1 MAAPSRRSR
10 RGAHVRRRRPAH
22 FPRPGGPLSHA
33 GDVDSATVSVEQHPQ
48 PLTAA
53 TTTGAVTTGAVTTGA
68 ATIGGISNNGNVG
81 GIGASAGGTS
91 PAHRSRIVGGFGKR
105 RRLA

>member
-33 GDVDSATVSVEQHPQ
+33 GDADSSSVAVEQHPQ

-53 TTTGAVTTGAVTTGA
+53 TATGTL
-68 ATIGGISNNGNVG
+68 TIGLSDNGDAG
-81 GIGASAGGTS
+81 GNSVSVGGTS
-91 PAHRSRIVGGFGKR
+91 PGHRSRIVGGFGKR
-105 RRLA
+105 RRLAAVIVVI